1 MIRRLMPLAGI
12 LVRLLVGCSI
22 GNTMHTSILFAM
34 NTIMELE
41 VAGDEQLLRDAEEMI
56 RSLEK
61 ELSVTDENSEIARL
75 NQTGEAK
82 LGGQVADILERTL
95 DLCEETGGALDI
107 SIYPVLRAWGF
118 TTGSYRV
125 PDDSEIRELLTK
137 VDYSRIEM
145 GDLGDG
151 EEVAASGDAAEDIG
165 EEVGKDAAVD
175 SSDAVNKDA
184 AVDSSDAINKD
195 AAVDSSD
202 AINKDAAVDSSDAV
216 NKDAT
221 VDSSDAVNKDAAVD
235 SSGIVIKDAE
245 DQYEFAKEH
254 NQEGCVTKLQEGMQ
268 IDLGSVVKGY
278 TATAVANYFKKEGVT
293 SALINLG
300 GNVQCVGTKPN
311 GEKWKVAVKS
321 PFSDSSTGILGVI
334 EASDV
339 AIITSGGYER
349 FFEDNGEIYWH
360 ILDPKTGRPARSGLA
375 SVTVIGTDGLYCDGL
390 STALFVMGPDRA
402 IEFWK
407 ANGDFDAVMVT
418 EDGKVYVTEGI
429 SASFSLAPEYRN
441 AELVVVKRD

>member
-1 MIRRLMPLAGI
+1 MPLAGI
-12 LVRLLVGCSI
+12 LVLLLVGCSI
-22 GNTMHTSILFAM
+22 GKTMHTSSLFAM

-165 EEVGKDAAVD
+165 EEVGKDAA
-175 SSDAVNKDA
+175 
-184 AVDSSDAINKD
+184 
-195 AAVDSSD
+195 
-202 AINKDAAVDSSDAV
+202 
-216 NKDAT
+216 

>member
-12 LVRLLVGCSI
+12 LVLLLVGCSI
-22 GNTMHTSILFAM
+22 GKTMHTSSLFAM

-165 EEVGKDAAVD
+165 EEVGKDAA
-175 SSDAVNKDA
+175 
-184 AVDSSDAINKD
+184 
-195 AAVDSSD
+195 
-202 AINKDAAVDSSDAV
+202 
-216 NKDAT
+216 